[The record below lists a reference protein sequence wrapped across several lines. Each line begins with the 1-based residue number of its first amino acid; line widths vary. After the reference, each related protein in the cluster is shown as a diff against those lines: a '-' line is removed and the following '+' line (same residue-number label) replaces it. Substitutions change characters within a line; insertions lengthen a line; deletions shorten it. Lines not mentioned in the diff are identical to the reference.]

1 MVNSAWLSGTSP
13 PAFFRRL
20 SSPTASQSHLII
32 DTAAWTS
39 GQASCQGCGDPS
51 LERCD
56 GVGDVPLG
64 SEGHVPLVCKLRE
77 EQLFRSSRHSLLLRG
92 DRLPLG
98 DQKGVGGDAQRGMVV
113 EAAPSPP
120 FIVADPYFLFQIQ
133 IIALDAPA
141 EFGRI
146 GERLQSPYLRE

>member
-1 MVNSAWLSGTSP
+1 MLDTPPISMTLSGLRGMSP
-13 PAFFRRL
+13 WSVRRAAFSILPAQ
-20 SSPTASQSHLII
+20 PVA
-32 DTAAWTS
+32 
-39 GQASCQGCGDPS
+39 
-51 LERCD
+51 
-56 GVGDVPLG
+56 
-64 SEGHVPLVCKLRE
+64 EG
-77 EQLFRSSRHSLLLRG
+77 G

-146 GERLQSPYLRE
+146 GERCKVRI

>member
-1 MVNSAWLSGTSP
+1 MVLAAGPMVLLRPNASSIRLHLLPSP
-13 PAFFRRL
+13 LFQRPA
-20 SSPTASQSHLII
+20 SPTASQSHLIP

-92 DRLPLG
+92 
-98 DQKGVGGDAQRGMVV
+98 
-113 EAAPSPP
+113 
-120 FIVADPYFLFQIQ
+120 
-133 IIALDAPA
+133 
-141 EFGRI
+141 
-146 GERLQSPYLRE
+146 

>member
-1 MVNSAWLSGTSP
+1 MQASLAYKQTESYSHAPVSCRVFQH
-13 PAFFRRL
+13 PA
-20 SSPTASQSHLII
+20 SPTASQSHLIL

-92 DRLPLG
+92 GSSPARRSERRRRRCTAWH
-98 DQKGVGGDAQRGMVV
+98 GGGSRA
-113 EAAPSPP
+113 
-120 FIVADPYFLFQIQ
+120 
-133 IIALDAPA
+133 
-141 EFGRI
+141 
-146 GERLQSPYLRE
+146 